1 MTLDKLLEQLHTLQL
16 ITAGALPVTVTLSD
30 GQIDGTGPNVLDVV
44 TTMPTWSDEEPPRLI
59 GVTLVCVG

>member
-16 ITAGALPVTVTLSD
+16 ITAGVLPVTVTLSD

-44 TTMPTWSDEEPPRLI
+44 TAMPTWSDEEPPRLT